1 MSTSLRPNDS
11 ACDAGIPPA
20 PIQAGANAW
29 EERLRDGTPVTIR
42 LLRPE
47 DRSLET
53 DFLRGL
59 SPRTRRARFLGDFRQ
74 PSDTLVDQL
83 MDVDDDRRLAFI
95 ALADLGGEL
104 REIGVSRYCAAG
116 NGYGCECA
124 VTVADDWQRRGLGML
139 LMRRLI
145 EAAREHGFRRM
156 VSTDAAGNQ
165 AMQGLAARLGFRRRL
180 DPAEPSQAI
189 HTLELE
195 ATCP

>member
-1 MSTSLRPNDS
+1 MSTSPRPNDP
-11 ACDAGIPPA
+11 AGGAVIPPG
-20 PIQAGANAW
+20 PTLAGTGQW

-59 SPRTRRARFLGDFRQ
+59 SPRTRRARFLCDFRQ

-116 NGYGCECA
+116 GGYGCECA
-124 VTVADDWQRRGLGML
+124 VTVADDWQRRGLGVL
-139 LMRRLI
+139 LMRHLI
-145 EAAREHGFRRM
+145 GAAREHGFRRM
-156 VSTDAAGNQ
+156 VSVDAASNQ
-165 AMQGLAARLGFRRRL
+165 AMQSLATRLGFRRRL

-195 ATCP
+195 APCP